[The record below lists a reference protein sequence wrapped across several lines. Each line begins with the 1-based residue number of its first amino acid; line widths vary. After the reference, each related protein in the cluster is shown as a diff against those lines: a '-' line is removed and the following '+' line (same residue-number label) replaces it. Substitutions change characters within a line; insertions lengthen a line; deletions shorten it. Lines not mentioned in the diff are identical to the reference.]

1 MQEKEQY
8 ELRMLMH
15 SLSTMVENLQA
26 AQEMDCVQS
35 ICQLHYPELAETLV
49 DGCPECEHK
58 GKCLMLDIGDAIGAL
73 ENAIDDIERQT
84 KN

>member
-1 MQEKEQY
+1 MQEKEQH

-49 DGCPECEHK
+49 YG
-58 GKCLMLDIGDAIGAL
+58 I
-73 ENAIDDIERQT
+73 N
-84 KN
+84 

>member
-35 ICQLHYPELAETLV
+35 ICQRHYPELA
-49 DGCPECEHK
+49 
-58 GKCLMLDIGDAIGAL
+58 
-73 ENAIDDIERQT
+73 
-84 KN
+84 

>member
-35 ICQLHYPELAETLV
+35 ICQLHYPELAKRLWMAV
-49 DGCPECEHK
+49 R
-58 GKCLMLDIGDAIGAL
+58 
-73 ENAIDDIERQT
+73 NANI
-84 KN
+84 KANV